1 MISQMYVLKIMLL
14 TFLIGLSACAVKT
27 EQVKKPYLQE
37 SAEQF
42 MQAGIENYNRYH
54 YAAALNQ
61 FANAREIYARY
72 DDSIGVANAE
82 LNLCRVQMAV
92 GQYDEVLQRLDELS
106 VILERNQ
113 LRQQLIYR
121 DIILSSVYL
130 LKNDFD
136 SAMQMLQVYDERLM
150 NNSIDDKSLMAGL
163 LINRVRLADAVN
175 KNFDSWLIRFE
186 EFVATNNSSDYKLRL
201 YRFKASQM
209 QDTGNT
215 LESNRYYSQALDAY
229 RQMADPA
236 GVMSTL
242 LEWAHAY
249 AERHEWLPAQEK
261 YQRALETG
269 LINRNQRIVEQ
280 SLYGLS
286 RIYIETAQHEDE
298 ALINNWLDLLKNEQG
313 IDELYKQSKV
323 HLSK

>member
-1 MISQMYVLKIMLL
+1 MTSQMHVLKVMLF
-14 TFLIGLSACAVKT
+14 TFLMGLSACAVQT
-27 EQVKKPYLQE
+27 EQVKKPYLQG

-61 FANAREIYARY
+61 FTNAREIYSRY
-72 DDSIGVANAE
+72 DDSIGIANAE

-113 LRQQLIYR
+113 LRQQLVYR
-121 DIILSSVYL
+121 DIILTSVYL

-136 SAMQMLQVYDERLM
+136 SAMQVLKAYDERLV
-150 NNSIDDKSLMAGL
+150 NNGIDDKPLMAGL
-163 LINRVRLADAVN
+163 LINRVRLADAIN
-175 KNFDSWLIRFE
+175 EEFDLWLMRFE
-186 EFVATNNSSDYKLRL
+186 QFVATNNSSDSKLRL

-209 QDTGNT
+209 QNADNAS
-215 LESNRYYSQALDAY
+215 ESNRYYSQALDGY
-229 RQMADPA
+229 RQMADPT

-249 AERHEWLPAQEK
+249 VERSEWLPAQEK
-261 YQRALETG
+261 YQRALEAG

-280 SLYGLS
+280 SLRGLS
-286 RIYIETAQHEDE
+286 RVYIETAQHEDG
-298 ALINNWLDLLKNEQG
+298 ALINNWLDLLKSEQG
-313 IDELYKQSKV
+313 IDELYKQSNV
-323 HLSK
+323 YLSK